1 MSPARRW
8 PPPHRP
14 QGCSFCP
21 WFFSWTS
28 GFSCYKLS
36 QVGHTCRII
45 WRGRNWATARGVP
58 VVGQRLWLLFPGLC
72 TFPLPGDPSGI
83 TAGAPLVLS
92 CLPCVPSL
100 PMATLS
106 GGSAPL
112 CPGSVGRGMVHLGV
126 ISATPYPSAVPS
138 WPGGRDGVGMGPQ
151 SSARPSSRSAPWISL
166 LEKWVLPLLGLGRAP
181 APCRA
186 VLQRPCPC
194 CSRLL
199 IPFLCKDLVRACP
212 RLSDPRAVTLA
223 PGGPRAAP
231 PAPSRA
237 GSPRDRSHVP
247 GAPAPAQVD

>member
-21 WFFSWTS
+21 WFFPGPQAFPATNSPKSVPPAGSS
-28 GFSCYKLS
+28 GGGGTGPQPGVSLWWGRGCGSSS
-36 QVGHTCRII
+36 QGS
-45 WRGRNWATARGVP
+45 ARSP
-58 VVGQRLWLLFPGLC
+58 FPGIPRGSRLE
-72 TFPLPGDPSGI
+72 
-83 TAGAPLVLS
+83 
-92 CLPCVPSL
+92 LPCAPPL

-194 CSRLL
+194 CSQLL

>member
-83 TAGAPLVLS
+83 AAGAPLVLS
-92 CLPCVPSL
+92 CLPC
-100 PMATLS
+100 
-106 GGSAPL
+106 
-112 CPGSVGRGMVHLGV
+112 
-126 ISATPYPSAVPS
+126 
-138 WPGGRDGVGMGPQ
+138 
-151 SSARPSSRSAPWISL
+151 
-166 LEKWVLPLLGLGRAP
+166 
-181 APCRA
+181 
-186 VLQRPCPC
+186 
-194 CSRLL
+194 
-199 IPFLCKDLVRACP
+199 
-212 RLSDPRAVTLA
+212 
-223 PGGPRAAP
+223 AP
-231 PAPSRA
+231 PAHGHPLWGQCTPVPRVGGKRDGSSRCHFCHPLSLSCPFLARGSGWGWDGAAEQRSPQLSLGPVDFLARKVGSSPSSASAGPQLRA
-237 GSPRDRSHVP
+237 GLCCSVP
-247 GAPAPAQVD
+247 VPAAPGS